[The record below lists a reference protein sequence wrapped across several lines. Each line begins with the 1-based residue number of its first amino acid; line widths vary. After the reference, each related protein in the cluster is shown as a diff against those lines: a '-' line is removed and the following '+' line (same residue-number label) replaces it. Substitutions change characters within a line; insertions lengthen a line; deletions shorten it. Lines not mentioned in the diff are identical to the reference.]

1 MNTKICKKC
10 GKELPISE
18 YQKHSGF
25 KDGYH
30 SKCKRC
36 LSSKE
41 TPETIRC
48 QSCGEV
54 KPYFEFTKGKNS
66 TGRSTFCKK
75 CLSLYTSTQLRQF
88 RCQLDNDFKEKLL
101 KDKRESRK
109 RNFIH
114 ATWKA
119 CQIRAKN
126 KGIEFNIEESD
137 IIIPDLCPILEV
149 PFVLGSKDNY
159 EYTPSIDRID
169 NSKGY
174 IKGNI
179 QIISKKANSMKN
191 SATFEELTTFCKN
204 ILRYS
209 PNSIKKEDTELQDKE
224 PVG

>member
-30 SKCKRC
+30 S
-36 LSSKE
+36 
-41 TPETIRC
+41 
-48 QSCGEV
+48 
-54 KPYFEFTKGKNS
+54 
-66 TGRSTFCKK
+66 
-75 CLSLYTSTQLRQF
+75 
-88 RCQLDNDFKEKLL
+88 
-101 KDKRESRK
+101 
-109 RNFIH
+109 
-114 ATWKA
+114 
-119 CQIRAKN
+119 
-126 KGIEFNIEESD
+126 
-137 IIIPDLCPILEV
+137 
-149 PFVLGSKDNY
+149 FVLGSKDNY